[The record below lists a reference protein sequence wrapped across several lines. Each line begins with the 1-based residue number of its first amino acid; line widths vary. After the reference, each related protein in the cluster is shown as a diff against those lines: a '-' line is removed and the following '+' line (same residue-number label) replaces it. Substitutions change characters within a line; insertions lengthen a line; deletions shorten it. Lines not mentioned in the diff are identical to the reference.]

1 MNLLV
6 ARYFGIGNEILFNL
20 QVIGAASWHGNS
32 PALLFMVRMFGILL
46 ITFQRYVTVCWPTNW
61 IDSVISHLHPMIL
74 VIIHYTVPCI
84 LYSPAFI
91 VGTTEFKDSVALF
104 IINGPNHVQL
114 LSIIVII
121 MFLISFVM
129 IVFMYLSIL
138 KVIFITKKNGS
149 SSSGRFVFQQSN
161 YHREMRLAAHVFL
174 LSLMSATIFLYY
186 WNEYSMTRNPGNVE
200 NWTSLRAYY
209 PILSSNFSYI
219 NPITLILLNKD
230 IQKMMRHMIFGS
242 KKPIPVTPQS
252 LKVASTSIQMT

>member
-32 PALLFMVRMFGILL
+32 PALLFM
-46 ITFQRYVTVCWPTNW
+46 
-61 IDSVISHLHPMIL
+61 
-74 VIIHYTVPCI
+74 
-84 LYSPAFI
+84 
-91 VGTTEFKDSVALF
+91 
-104 IINGPNHVQL
+104 
-114 LSIIVII
+114 
-121 MFLISFVM
+121 
-129 IVFMYLSIL
+129 
-138 KVIFITKKNGS
+138 
-149 SSSGRFVFQQSN
+149 
-161 YHREMRLAAHVFL
+161 
-174 LSLMSATIFLYY
+174 
-186 WNEYSMTRNPGNVE
+186 NVE

>member
-46 ITFQRYVTVCWPTNW
+46 ITFQRYVT
-61 IDSVISHLHPMIL
+61 
-74 VIIHYTVPCI
+74 
-84 LYSPAFI
+84 
-91 VGTTEFKDSVALF
+91 
-104 IINGPNHVQL
+104 
-114 LSIIVII
+114 
-121 MFLISFVM
+121 
-129 IVFMYLSIL
+129 
-138 KVIFITKKNGS
+138 
-149 SSSGRFVFQQSN
+149 
-161 YHREMRLAAHVFL
+161 
-174 LSLMSATIFLYY
+174 
-186 WNEYSMTRNPGNVE
+186 NVE